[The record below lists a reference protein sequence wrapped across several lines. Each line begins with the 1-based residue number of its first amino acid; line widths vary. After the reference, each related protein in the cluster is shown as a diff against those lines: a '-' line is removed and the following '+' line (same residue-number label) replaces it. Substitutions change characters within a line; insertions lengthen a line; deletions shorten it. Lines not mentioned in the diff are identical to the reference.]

1 MSRAFIVTGLGF
13 GDCGKG
19 TVTDALTRRF
29 GARLVVRFN
38 GGAQA
43 GHNVVLPDG
52 RHHTFAQFGA
62 GTFVDGVRTHLAA
75 HVVVHPTALAVEADY
90 LARAGVADALARL
103 TVEPRCLVTSP
114 FHQAAGRLRE
124 RLSGHGSCGVGVGET
139 VRDAQ
144 AHAED
149 ALRMSGVHAP
159 AAEEQLE
166 RLRVR
171 LLQALPGEV
180 AKDADWALLQDPG
193 VSRRWLDAVRALP
206 LRLVPDDE
214 VAHAH
219 RDHAI
224 VFEGAQGILLDEHH
238 GFHPHTTWST
248 CTARNALHW
257 LRASP
262 HRVERVGVLRS
273 TMTRHGAGPLP
284 SEASE
289 LSARLPEPHN
299 LSAGWQGAFRVG
311 WFDPILLRYAI
322 AANEGVDWLALTHV
336 DRRQPRFV
344 EGYDF
349 DPTPLTAP
357 EGSPERLAE
366 QAAMTRALARVTPE
380 LAAIPDGEL
389 AEWVERTLGA
399 PVGLTSH
406 GPTPAEKRW
415 RSGPVKPVRPPPRGA
430 PP

>member
-19 TVTDALTRRF
+19 TVTDALTRRT

-62 GTFVDGVRTHLAA
+62 GTFVEGVRTHLAA
-75 HVVVHPTALAVEADY
+75 PVVVHPTALAVEADY
-90 LARAGVADALARL
+90 LARAGVPDALARL
-103 TVEPRCLVTSP
+103 TVDPRCLVTTP

-139 VRDAQ
+139 VRDSL
-144 AHAED
+144 AHADD
-149 ALRMSGVHAP
+149 ALRMSALHGTSDR
-159 AAEEQLE
+159 LE
-166 RLRVR
+166 RIRLR
-171 LLQALPGEV
+171 LLRALPAGV
-180 AKDADWALLQDPG
+180 AEDADWSLLQDPAVG
-193 VSRRWLDAVRALP
+193 QRWLDVVRALQ
-206 LRLVPDDE
+206 LNLVTDEE

-219 RDHAI
+219 REHNL

-284 SEASE
+284 SEAAE
-289 LSARLPEPHN
+289 LSTRLPEPHN
-299 LSAGWQGAFRVG
+299 SSGGWQGAFRVG
-311 WFDPILLRYAI
+311 WFDPILLRYAM
-322 AANEGVDWLALTHV
+322 AANGGVDWLALTHV
-336 DRRQPRFV
+336 DRAQARFV

-349 DPTPLTAP
+349 DPTTVSAP
-357 EGSPERLAE
+357 EGSPARIAQ
-366 QAAMTRALARVTPE
+366 QAALTRTLALAVPT
-380 LAAIPDGEL
+380 LAPIPDGDF
-389 AEWVERTLGA
+389 ANWVAHTLGA
-399 PVGLTSH
+399 PVGMTSH
-406 GPTPAEKRW
+406 GPTHADKRW
-415 RSGPVKPVRPPPRGA
+415 R
-430 PP
+430 

>member
-62 GTFVDGVRTHLAA
+62 GTFVSGVRTHLAA
-75 HVVVHPTALAVEADY
+75 PVVVHPTALAVEADY
-90 LARAGVADALARL
+90 LRRAGVADALGRL
-103 TVEPRCLVTSP
+103 TVDPGCLVTTP

-124 RLSGHGSCGVGVGET
+124 RVLRHGTCGVGVGET
-139 VRDAQ
+139 RRDAL
-144 AHAED
+144 AHPDD
-149 ALRMSGVHAP
+149 ALRMGSLYDAGASEH
-159 AAEEQLE
+159 LE
-166 RLRVR
+166 RIRAR
-171 LLQALPGEV
+171 LLQSLPVDV
-180 AKDADWALLQDPG
+180 ARDADWSMLQDQ
-193 VSRRWLDAVRALP
+193 SLAQRWLAAVHAVQLP
-206 LRLVPDDE
+206 LVPDDE

-219 RDHAI
+219 RDHPI

-248 CTARNALHW
+248 CTARDALHW

-262 HRVERVGVLRS
+262 HRVERVGVLR
-273 TMTRHGAGPLP
+273 TTLTRHGAGPLP
-284 SEASE
+284 SESQE

-311 WFDPILLRYAI
+311 WFDPLLVRYAM
-322 AANEGVDWLALTHV
+322 AANGGVDWLALTHL
-336 DRRQPRFV
+336 DRRQARFV
-344 EGYDF
+344 EGYGF
-349 DPTPLTAP
+349 EPQPLTAP
-357 EGSPERLAE
+357 EGSAERLAQ
-366 QAAMTRALARVTPE
+366 QAALTRRLALAVPT
-380 LAAIPDGEL
+380 LAPTPDGRFED
-389 AEWVERTLGA
+389 WVERTLGA
-399 PVGLTSH
+399 PVGVTSS
-406 GPTPAEKRW
+406 GPTHTDKCW
-415 RSGPVKPVRPPPRGA
+415 R
-430 PP
+430 

>member
-1 MSRAFIVTGLGF
+1 MTSEEPRAFIVTGLGF

-62 GTFVDGVRTHLAA
+62 GTFVEGVRTHLAA
-75 HVVVHPTALAVEADY
+75 QVVVHPTALAVEADY
-90 LARAGVADALARL
+90 LARAGVPEALNRL
-103 TVEPRCLVTSP
+103 TVDPRCLVTTP

-124 RLSGHGSCGVGVGET
+124 RALGHGTCGVGVGET
-139 VRDAQ
+139 VRDAL
-144 AHAED
+144 AHADD
-149 ALRMSGVHAP
+149 ALRIGALHGAGD
-159 AAEEQLE
+159 QLE
-166 RLRVR
+166 RIRVR
-171 LLQALPGEV
+171 LLHSLPAQV
-180 AKDADWALLQDPG
+180 AKDTDWSLLHDPA
-193 VSRRWLDAVRALP
+193 VTQRWLDTVRALQ
-206 LRLVPDDE
+206 LRLVTDEE

-219 RDHAI
+219 REHPI

-248 CTARNALHW
+248 CTARHALHW

-284 SEASE
+284 SESVE

-299 LSAGWQGAFRVG
+299 SSEGWQGAFRVG
-311 WFDPILLRYAI
+311 WFDPMLLRYAM
-322 AANEGVDWLALTHV
+322 AANGGVDWLALTHV
-336 DRRQPRFV
+336 DRVQARFV
-344 EGYDF
+344 EGYPF
-349 DPTPLTAP
+349 QPLLTAP
-357 EGSPERLAE
+357 EGSAERLA
-366 QAAMTRALARVTPE
+366 QQSALTRTLALAVPT
-380 LAAIPDGEL
+380 LAQVPDGDF
-389 AEWVERTLGA
+389 ADWVERTLGA
-399 PVGLTSH
+399 PVGVTSH
-406 GPTPAEKRW
+406 GPTYEGKRW
-415 RSGPVKPVRPPPRGA
+415 RRVTSCSPPPR
-430 PP
+430 